1 MKKKKGGRLKQ
12 TEVKCPSPSPVNFFS
27 VVLVHTLH
35 LDVCGAGSLKG
46 SGSNIFP
53 LGSFSCLFPE
63 LGKIAINFY
72 QQRRKENLNTF
83 KAISI
88 FGAATAC
95 KAVLSHSNVILFL
108 SHNEKHQLPLKM
120 PLSSS
125 KVSFGERIT
134 SWDRILLPQDS
145 YFWVVSQCLPLPTI
159 PV

>member
-1 MKKKKGGRLKQ
+1 MSITISYELFLCGPG
-12 TEVKCPSPSPVNFFS
+12 VHS
-27 VVLVHTLH
+27 VPRCVQSWLQQ
-35 LDVCGAGSLKG
+35 G
-46 SGSNIFP
+46 SGSNIS
-53 LGSFSCLFPE
+53 LASFSCLFPE
-63 LGKIAINFY
+63 LGKVAINFH
-72 QQRRKENLNTF
+72 QKEKKRNLNTF

-125 KVSFGERIT
+125 KVSFGGE
-134 SWDRILLPQDS
+134 SLPGIEFS
-145 YFWVVSQCLPLPTI
+145 FLRFRFLSQCLLLPTI

>member
-1 MKKKKGGRLKQ
+1 MQK
-12 TEVKCPSPSPVNFFS
+12 EVKRPSLSLVAPCT
-27 VVLVHTLH
+27 LVHTLY
-35 LDVCGAGSLKG
+35 LDVCGAGYLRG

-63 LGKIAINFY
+63 LGKVAINFH
-72 QQRRKENLNTF
+72 QRRRKENLNTF

-95 KAVLSHSNVILFL
+95 KAMLSHSNVILFL

-125 KVSFGERIT
+125 KVSFGGRIT

-145 YFWVVSQCLPLPTI
+145 HFWVLSQCLPLPTI